1 MRKSFGAQS
10 VGVLRVRYR
19 RASIVKLFRLHAGP
33 SFAKLN
39 NEAHGVRAGGHFPH
53 GAPFA
58 SEFLKWRSFTSAVAR
73 RIPFNSN
80 GLGAAAAR

>member
-1 MRKSFGAQS
+1 LRKSFGAQS

-19 RASIVKLFRLHAGP
+19 RAANVKLFRLHAGP

-58 SEFLKWRSFTSAVAR
+58 SDFLKRRSMASAIAR
-73 RIPFNSN
+73 
-80 GLGAAAAR
+80 